1 MDLDMNYKIQAVETI
16 ELKRSVGTVDFERIK
31 ELDMGKPASFAEIA
45 SLYDGGKI
53 KFLQDWAKAID
64 DVDTSIYKI
73 NNYLVS
79 KVGYAITEGLV
90 LNDAKAG
97 DVHENCTTVTLN
109 PIGEVG
115 CVCTMGALI
124 KADCTS
130 DCDKEFTRGYVQ
142 EALIKLMSEA
152 IASSILDG
160 VEVGDVSELNVTIV
174 NK

>member
-1 MDLDMNYKIQAVETI
+1 MNYKIQAVETI
-16 ELKRSVGTVDFERIK
+16 ELKRSVGTIDFERIE
-31 ELDMGKPASFAEIA
+31 ELDIGKPASFAEIA

-79 KVGYAITEGLV
+79 KVGYAIAEGLV

-97 DVHENCTTVTLN
+97 DVHKNCATVTLN

-115 CVCTMGALI
+115 CVCTMGILI
-124 KADCTS
+124 EADCAS
-130 DCDKEFTRGYVQ
+130 DYDTEFTRGYVR

-152 IASSILDG
+152 VASSVLDG
-160 VEVGDVSELNVTIV
+160 VEIGDVSELNVTIV

>member
-1 MDLDMNYKIQAVETI
+1 MNYKIQAVETI
-16 ELKRSVGTVDFERIK
+16 ELKRSIGTVDFERIE
-31 ELDMGKPASFAEIA
+31 ELDIGKPASFAEVA

-79 KVGYAITEGLV
+79 KVGHAIAEGLV

-97 DVHENCTTVTLN
+97 DVHENCATVTLN

-115 CVCTMGALI
+115 CVCTMGILI
-124 KADCTS
+124 DADS
-130 DCDKEFTRGYVQ
+130 ASQCDTEFTRGYAQ
-142 EALIKLMSEA
+142 EALIKLVSEA

-160 VEVGDVSELNVTIV
+160 VEIGNVSELNVTIV

>member
-1 MDLDMNYKIQAVETI
+1 MNYKIQAVETI
-16 ELKRSVGTVDFERIK
+16 ELKRSVGTVDFEHIK
-31 ELDMGKPASFAEIA
+31 ELDIGKPASFAEIA
-45 SLYDGGKI
+45 SVYDGGKI
-53 KFLQDWAKAID
+53 KFLQNWANAID
-64 DVDTSIYKI
+64 DIGTSIYKI

-79 KVGYAITEGLV
+79 KVGYAIAEGLV

-97 DVHENCTTVTLN
+97 DVHENCATVTLN

-142 EALIKLMSEA
+142 EALIKLVSEA
-152 IASSILDG
+152 IASNILDG
-160 VEVGDVSELNVTIV
+160 VEVGDVSELNVAIV
-174 NK
+174 SK

>member
-1 MDLDMNYKIQAVETI
+1 MNYKIQAVETI
-16 ELKRSVGTVDFERIK
+16 ELKRSVGTVDFEHIK
-31 ELDMGKPASFAEIA
+31 ELDIGKPASFAEIA
-45 SLYDGGKI
+45 SVYDGGKI

-73 NNYLVS
+73 NNYLAS
-79 KVGYAITEGLV
+79 KVGCAIAEGLV

-97 DVHENCTTVTLN
+97 DVHENCATVTLN

-115 CVCTMGALI
+115 CVCTMGTLI

-130 DCDKEFTRGYVQ
+130 DCDKEFTRGYIR
-142 EALIKLMSEA
+142 EALIKLISEA

-160 VEVGDVSELNVTIV
+160 VEIGDVSELNVTIV